1 MGHHLLELTLKNK
14 TAIFLQ
20 LKEKIS
26 SKNFKELENLVENS
40 DDTILDKLILLR
52 YKNPFLLII
61 LAIIV
66 PGIDRIYMKQVV
78 LGVFKF
84 VYIFAS
90 YLYINIAIDMDLNM
104 LPPAIL
110 LSIALIFY
118 IIDVFIMPKKAKEY
132 NFKLIQELLE
142 NKDDR

>member
-40 DDTILDKLILLR
+40 DDAVLDKLILLR

-61 LAIIV
+61 LAIVV

-90 YLYINIAIDMDLNM
+90 YLYINIAIDMDINM
-104 LPPAIL
+104 LSPAIL
-110 LSIALIFY
+110 LIIALIFY

>member
-1 MGHHLLELTLKNK
+1 MKNK

-40 DDTILDKLILLR
+40 DDAVLDKLILLR

-61 LAIIV
+61 LAIVV

-110 LSIALIFY
+110 LIIALIFY

>member
-1 MGHHLLELTLKNK
+1 M
-14 TAIFLQ
+14 
-20 LKEKIS
+20 
-26 SKNFKELENLVENS
+26 
-40 DDTILDKLILLR
+40 LR

-110 LSIALIFY
+110 LIIALIFY

>member
-1 MGHHLLELTLKNK
+1 MKNK

-40 DDTILDKLILLR
+40 DDAVLDKLILLR

-110 LSIALIFY
+110 LIIALIFY

>member
-1 MGHHLLELTLKNK
+1 MKNK

-40 DDTILDKLILLR
+40 DDAVLDKLILLR

-110 LSIALIFY
+110 LIIALIFY
-118 IIDVFIMPKKAKEY
+118 IIDVFIMPKKAKKY

>member
-1 MGHHLLELTLKNK
+1 MKNK

-40 DDTILDKLILLR
+40 DDAVLDKLILLR

>member
-1 MGHHLLELTLKNK
+1 MKNK

-40 DDTILDKLILLR
+40 DDAVLDKLILLR

-110 LSIALIFY
+110 LIIALIFY

-132 NFKLIQELLE
+132 NFKLIHELLE

>member
-1 MGHHLLELTLKNK
+1 MKNK

-40 DDTILDKLILLR
+40 DDAVLDKLILLR

-61 LAIIV
+61 LAIVV

-90 YLYINIAIDMDLNM
+90 YLYINIAIDMDFNM

>member
-40 DDTILDKLILLR
+40 DDAVLDKLILLR

-61 LAIIV
+61 LAIVV

-104 LPPAIL
+104 LSPAIL
-110 LSIALIFY
+110 LIIALIFY

>member
-1 MGHHLLELTLKNK
+1 MKNK

-40 DDTILDKLILLR
+40 DDAVLDKLILLR

-84 VYIFAS
+84 VYIFTS

-110 LSIALIFY
+110 LIIALIFY

>member
-1 MGHHLLELTLKNK
+1 MKNK

-40 DDTILDKLILLR
+40 DDAVLDKLILLR

-61 LAIIV
+61 LAIVV

>member
-1 MGHHLLELTLKNK
+1 MKNK

-110 LSIALIFY
+110 LIIALIFY

>member
-1 MGHHLLELTLKNK
+1 MKNK

-40 DDTILDKLILLR
+40 DDAVLDKLILLR

-90 YLYINIAIDMDLNM
+90 YLYINIAIDMNLNM

-110 LSIALIFY
+110 LIIALIFY

>member
-1 MGHHLLELTLKNK
+1 MKNK

-40 DDTILDKLILLR
+40 DDAVLDKLILLR

-61 LAIIV
+61 LAIVV
-66 PGIDRIYMKQVV
+66 PGIDRIYMKQFV

-90 YLYINIAIDMDLNM
+90 YLYINIAIDMDFNM

>member
-1 MGHHLLELTLKNK
+1 MKNK

-26 SKNFKELENLVENS
+26 SKNFKELENLVDNS

-110 LSIALIFY
+110 LIIALIFY